1 VSTIEGFEPR
11 SAALRELVARGFVEQ
26 LSDAQAID
34 DALAAGPVTF
44 YIGYDPTAPSLH
56 VGNLVCI
63 MAMRR
68 LQQLGHKPIVVLGS
82 GTARIGDPSGKSEMR
97 RMLDEPT
104 IERHVA
110 RIAAHFDSY
119 LRMGPGEGLA
129 VDNWSWLSK
138 LGWLEVLRDIGPH
151 FTVNRMIAT
160 KTYRE
165 RLDAEEPLSFLEFNY
180 QLLQAYDFARLHREH
195 GCTLQLGGS
204 DQWGNIIAGVEL
216 IRRLGQGQ
224 HGAAQCLT
232 FPLLTTADGKKMGKT
247 EKGAVWLAADMC
259 PAFDYYQFWI
269 GVDDRDVRRLLGTF
283 TDLPLAEI
291 DELCKAEGA
300 ALREVKARLAFE
312 ATKLRD
318 GEAAAEQARD
328 AAKQAFGGGDD
339 WSAVPEVRIEGTA
352 SIKLI
357 DLVVHPQVAAFK
369 SKREARERIEGGA
382 VKLDG
387 AAVTKTDHE
396 LVAGTTLRLQAGK
409 KLRLRV
415 VLGG

>member
-1 VSTIEGFEPR
+1 MSTIEGFEPR

-82 GTARIGDPSGKSEMR
+82 GTARIGDPSGKSELR
-97 RMLDEPT
+97 KMLDEPT
-104 IERHVA
+104 IERHVG

-119 LRMGPGEGLA
+119 LRMGPGEGIAL
-129 VDNWSWLSK
+129 DNWSWLSK

-180 QLLQAYDFARLHREH
+180 QLLQAYDYARLYREH

-259 PAFDYYQFWI
+259 PAFDYYQFWV

-283 TDLPLAEI
+283 TDLPLDEI

-300 ALREVKARLAFE
+300 ALRDVKARLAFE

-339 WSAVPEVRIEGTA
+339 WSAVPEVRLDGIA
-352 SIKLI
+352 SIKLV

-369 SKREARERIEGGA
+369 SKREARERIEGGG

-387 AAVTKTDHE
+387 VAATATDHVLE
-396 LVAGTTLRLQAGK
+396 AGATIRLQAGK
-409 KLRLRV
+409 KLRLRIT
-415 VLGG
+415 LA

>member
-1 VSTIEGFEPR
+1 MSTIEGFEPR

-82 GTARIGDPSGKSEMR
+82 GTARIGDPSGKSELR
-97 RMLDEPT
+97 KMLDEPT
-104 IERHVA
+104 IERHVG

-119 LRMGPGEGLA
+119 LRMGPGEGIAL
-129 VDNWSWLSK
+129 DNWSWLSK

-180 QLLQAYDFARLHREH
+180 QLLQAYDYARLYREH

-224 HGAAQCLT
+224 HGPAQCLT

-259 PAFDYYQFWI
+259 PAFDYYQFWV

-283 TDLPLAEI
+283 TDLPLDEI

-300 ALREVKARLAFE
+300 ALRDVKARLAFE

-339 WSAVPEVRIEGTA
+339 WSAVPEVRLDGIA
-352 SIKLI
+352 SIKLV

-369 SKREARERIEGGA
+369 SKREARERIEGGG

-387 AAVTKTDHE
+387 VAATATDHVLE
-396 LVAGTTLRLQAGK
+396 AGATIRLQAGK
-409 KLRLRV
+409 KLRLRIT
-415 VLGG
+415 LA

>member
-1 VSTIEGFEPR
+1 MSTIEGFEPR
-11 SAALRELVARGFVEQ
+11 SATLRELVARGFVEQ

-82 GTARIGDPSGKSEMR
+82 GTARIGDPSGKSELR
-97 RMLDEPT
+97 KMLDEPT
-104 IERHVA
+104 IERHVG

-119 LRMGPGEGLA
+119 LRMGPGEGIAL
-129 VDNWSWLSK
+129 DNWSWLSK

-180 QLLQAYDFARLHREH
+180 QLLQAYDYARLYREH

-259 PAFDYYQFWI
+259 PAFDYYQFWV

-283 TDLPLAEI
+283 TDLPLDEI

-300 ALREVKARLAFE
+300 ALRDVKARLAFE

-339 WSAVPEVRIEGTA
+339 WSAVPEVRLDGIA
-352 SIKLI
+352 SIKLV

-369 SKREARERIEGGA
+369 SKREARERIEGGG

-387 AAVTKTDHE
+387 VAATATDHVLE
-396 LVAGTTLRLQAGK
+396 AGATIRLQAGK
-409 KLRLRV
+409 KLRLRIT
-415 VLGG
+415 LA

>member
-1 VSTIEGFEPR
+1 MSTIEGFEPR
-11 SAALRELVARGFVEQ
+11 SATLRELVARGFVEQ

-82 GTARIGDPSGKSEMR
+82 GTARIGDPSGKSELR
-97 RMLDEPT
+97 KMLDEPT
-104 IERHVA
+104 IERHVG

-119 LRMGPGEGLA
+119 LRMGPGEGIAL
-129 VDNWSWLSK
+129 DNWSWLSK

-180 QLLQAYDFARLHREH
+180 QLLQAYDYARLYREH

-259 PAFDYYQFWI
+259 PAFDYYQFWV

-283 TDLPLAEI
+283 TDLPLDEI

-300 ALREVKARLAFE
+300 ALRDVKARLAFE

-339 WSAVPEVRIEGTA
+339 WSAVPEVRLDGIA
-352 SIKLI
+352 SIKLV

-369 SKREARERIEGGA
+369 SKREARERIEGGG

-387 AAVTKTDHE
+387 VAATAADHVLE
-396 LVAGTTLRLQAGK
+396 AGATIRLQAGK
-409 KLRLRV
+409 KLRLRIT
-415 VLGG
+415 LA